1 MPRRAPLAT
10 LGAMRP
16 LLTFA
21 AFAGILTLAAC
32 SPANPDPAPTDS
44 TGDDPVVS
52 APGIVTEVEGT
63 SPLEDD
69 PWVQAARA
77 EDTGYLMAVNAMDFS
92 IPEFTDTHSAASQQE
107 FYDFFV
113 EEYVDQGYPV
123 IMFPGPSILLPLE
136 VTENAAGDGA
146 DVLFCDASVDWA
158 VSQEFPEPAY
168 DLENG
173 EELVITLVTDER
185 GNVVF
190 ESEDRRGTPCDATGA
205 PVQRFDPAPTVPD
218 GPISLDDVTPPNG

>member
-1 MPRRAPLAT
+1 
-10 LGAMRP
+10 MRP

-21 AFAGILTLAAC
+21 ALAGILTLAAC
-32 SPANPDPAPTDS
+32 SPANPDPAPDS
-44 TGDDPVVS
+44 SGDDPAVS
-52 APGIVTEVEGT
+52 TPGIVTEVEGT

-107 FYDFFV
+107 FYDFFI
-113 EEYVDQGYPV
+113 EEYVDEGYPV
-123 IMFPGPSILLPLE
+123 IMFPGPSIRLPLE
-136 VTENAAGDGA
+136 VTPNAAGDGA

-173 EELVITLVTDER
+173 EEIVITVVTDDR
-185 GNVVF
+185 GNLVF
-190 ESEDRRGTPCDATGA
+190 GSEDRNGNPCDATGA
-205 PVQRFDPAPTVPD
+205 AVQRFDPAPVVPD